1 MALQEEFEKQG
12 VWLFRYRGTLPLIVL
27 LIGFAIYLWQEMTP
41 PSFFLEGT
49 PWEFYYELGCLAV
62 GLIGLAIRIYTIG
75 YAAKNT
81 SGRNTEAQVA
91 DSLNTTGIYSVVRH
105 PLYLGNYLMWLSP
118 ALLTGNLW
126 FIIIFQLIYW
136 IYYERIMFAEEQY
149 LRRKF
154 GDAYLRWAAQTPA
167 FFPRFRGFK
176 SSRLSFSWKKVLRQ
190 EKNGLV
196 ALFLIFA
203 LFNISGELIK
213 KGACNFNY
221 FFITAAAVTLFGYLV
236 LKYLKRCTAVLSE
249 DNR

>member
-27 LIGFAIYLWQEMTP
+27 LIGFAVYLWQEMTP

-62 GLIGLAIRIYTIG
+62 GLVGLAVRIYTIG

-126 FIIIFQLIYW
+126 FIIIFQLVYW

-154 GDAYLRWAAQTPA
+154 GETYLRWAEQTPA
-167 FFPRFRGFK
+167 FFPRFRNFK
-176 SSRLSFSWKKVLRQ
+176 SSCLSFSWKKVLRQ

-196 ALFLIFA
+196 ALFLIFT

-221 FFITAAAVTLFGYLV
+221 FFITAAVVTLFGYLV
-236 LKYLKRCTAVLSE
+236 LKYLKRCTAVLRE